1 MFLALFTLSGEDGAP
16 PKNSET
22 ARIASEKLKSAMI
35 SSLRRSDVATSY
47 SAFQFIA
54 LLPAATY
61 EDAQ

>member
-1 MFLALFTLSGEDGAP
+1 
-16 PKNSET
+16 
-22 ARIASEKLKSAMI
+22 MI

-61 EDAQ
+61 EDAQSAAERVKKKFRYNCRRTDIRLNVSFSPLD